1 VVVFPNRHICLLRLQ
16 IAHTTSVEVYSK
28 TLAPVDYH
36 VIGDIFSVSVDS
48 DNATF
53 NLNAEQYLY
62 TTRSSEAFPIRC
74 IIPDSPKFGNY
85 KPIPRNGKSISVT
98 GFLTGLKHN
107 EDKTVKHFITSR
119 SLASQWDLL
128 RQRPKSV
135 RPRYVCVSI
144 SNLFVLLLTCNSSQ
158 QYPSQPQIHRI
169 FCEWLQSEES
179 APTKQPARN

>member
-1 VVVFPNRHICLLRLQ
+1 MVESREFGESRKRAKSEFEIPRNITPRNITNGAIYVGVR
-16 IAHTTSVEVYSK
+16 IAHTASVEVYSK

-36 VIGDIFSVSVDS
+36 VIGDIFS
-48 DNATF
+48 
-53 NLNAEQYLY
+53 QYLY

-85 KPIPRNGKSISVT
+85 KPIPTNGKSISVT

-135 RPRYVCVSI
+135 RPRYV
-144 SNLFVLLLTCNSSQ
+144 SNSTPANLKFTGF
-158 QYPSQPQIHRI
+158 

>member
-1 VVVFPNRHICLLRLQ
+1 MLQCWCSHCPYNFRRGIFKNTRSRL
-16 IAHTTSVEVYSK
+16 
-28 TLAPVDYH
+28 
-36 VIGDIFSVSVDS
+36 IGDIFS
-48 DNATF
+48 
-53 NLNAEQYLY
+53 QYLY

-135 RPRYVCVSI
+135 RPRYVSNSTPANLKFTGFFVNGSNPRSLLRR
-144 SNLFVLLLTCNSSQ
+144 SNLRGTELTK
-158 QYPSQPQIHRI
+158 IHSRD
-169 FCEWLQSEES
+169 S
-179 APTKQPARN
+179 K